1 MAELLAASA
10 SGLTE
15 ASDAET
21 AATTQDEATDDA
33 ETATTT
39 HDEASDDGSDGA
51 DEPLELVI
59 VGAGPHALALL
70 LRLLDDAPDESGDFF
85 VGLGSAPRSS
95 RKSWSDLEKRRCGD
109 DVARR
114 ILDRVRVVDGS
125 GAWLGTWDAQF
136 AALEIPHL
144 RSTYDQHPC
153 PYDSF
158 ALQQFVVK
166 NGRERDVV
174 DLDASVRTTQESGGD
189 DGCDCDAPK
198 GKGCGFKGN
207 FRLPS
212 TKLFRDFV
220 DHLIDQYPR
229 VRGCVTEGV
238 VDRVDRL
245 DGHLARVRL
254 ATGETLVARRVVLAY
269 DLDLAWLGWR
279 TRPGKIARFLSKR
292 AAPEDRLAMLRAPR
306 RGGSVSPEARRGLD
320 RGGTAVVADV
330 DVVYGE
336 VDGGAR
342 YLDTAE
348 GDRLGPFDKVWYA
361 TGGAPGVAASPLFAR
376 LLADRPVAVVGGY
389 PVLHASL
396 RWDADTPVYVVG
408 AAAALALGPDALNL
422 AGTRMSSCRA
432 ASVFRDSLRAR
443 CLGSL
448 SAADAAAAA
457 RRARRLEELV
467 VDFVPKKGTVV
478 VRGRPG
484 DAAKGSVRRK
494 VQREAAPA
502 ASRGRKK
509 GA

>member
-1 MAELLAASA
+1 MAELHAAI
-10 SGLTE
+10 LTE
-15 ASDAET
+15 PS
-21 AATTQDEATDDA
+21 DA

-39 HDEASDDGSDGA
+39 QDEASDDGSGA

-114 ILDRVRVVDGS
+114 VLDRVRVVDGS

-174 DLDASVRTTQESGGD
+174 DLDASVRTTQEGGGD

-245 DGHLARVRL
+245 DGNLARVRL
-254 ATGETLVARRVVLAY
+254 ATGETLVARRVVLAV
-269 DLDLAWLGWR
+269 AGASSGSKCSGRSGW
-279 TRPGKIARFLSKR
+279 
-292 AAPEDRLAMLRAPR
+292 
-306 RGGSVSPEARRGLD
+306 
-320 RGGTAVVADV
+320 
-330 DVVYGE
+330 
-336 VDGGAR
+336 
-342 YLDTAE
+342 
-348 GDRLGPFDKVWYA
+348 
-361 TGGAPGVAASPLFAR
+361 
-376 LLADRPVAVVGGY
+376 
-389 PVLHASL
+389 
-396 RWDADTPVYVVG
+396 
-408 AAAALALGPDALNL
+408 
-422 AGTRMSSCRA
+422 
-432 ASVFRDSLRAR
+432 
-443 CLGSL
+443 
-448 SAADAAAAA
+448 
-457 RRARRLEELV
+457 
-467 VDFVPKKGTVV
+467 
-478 VRGRPG
+478 
-484 DAAKGSVRRK
+484 
-494 VQREAAPA
+494 
-502 ASRGRKK
+502 
-509 GA
+509 